1 MAERRSSAPAQPTG
15 YPHMRYFFH
24 VKDGKE
30 ILDQEGVELL
40 DLSGVKEEAIKAS
53 AELLG
58 GLHEE
63 EFWNGEPWKLWVT
76 DQANGTG
83 RTLLTLTFSA
93 EVTAPAESSVP
104 ELAR

>member
-1 MAERRSSAPAQPTG
+1 
-15 YPHMRYFFH
+15 MRYFFH

-76 DQANGTG
+76 DKPNGAGT
-83 RTLLTLTFSA
+83 TLLTLIFTAQLSA
-93 EVTAPAESSVP
+93 SPSASTAQTGSKGADRSS
-104 ELAR
+104 EALTN